1 MSSSPSGPGSAF
13 GPRGGRERRCHYRR
27 SLYSLAYVTLSDGT
41 GGILRDLS
49 DGGACVQTVGSLQSG
64 QLVHLRVEL
73 PSPGKAASR
82 TRLTL
87 EGQVAW
93 VADSGHAGIRFG
105 QLAAPVRRQLN
116 EWMFASILTSVAQTS
131 PILNAAGWI
140 ESPENLLLSTE
151 ARASIAVP
159 PQPAPVASDAPAS
172 RSSEEWLLDWILAR
186 SSPRR
191 LRILVDA
198 LVLVTAL
205 LLFLVVDLAV
215 AKSLPTWPVML
226 ALAVGLSVFLVLT
239 YRGLHHWFRVPTAGR
254 WLANLAEHEA
264 ERAEDSKPRFR

>member
-1 MSSSPSGPGSAF
+1 MSTLSGSGSAF
-13 GPRGGRERRCHYRR
+13 GVRGGRERRCHYRR
-27 SLYSLAYVTLSDGT
+27 PLYSLAYVTLSDGS

-49 DGGACVQTVGSLQSG
+49 DGGACVQTVGSLQNG

-73 PSPGKAASR
+73 PNPGKSSPR

-105 QLAAPVRRQLN
+105 QLAPPVRRQLN

-131 PILNAAGWI
+131 PILNAAGWK
-140 ESPENLLLSTE
+140 EAPENLLLSTD
-151 ARASIAVP
+151 ARASIAIP
-159 PQPAPVASDAPAS
+159 PQAAPALPRES
-172 RSSEEWLLDWILAR
+172 AARSSEEWLLDWILSR

-191 LRILVDA
+191 LRLVVDV

-215 AKSLPTWPVML
+215 AKSLPSWPVMV
-226 ALAVGLSVFLVLT
+226 ALAVGLSVFLVLL
-239 YRGLHHWFRVPTAGR
+239 YRSLHRWFRVPTAGR

-264 ERAEDSKPRFR
+264 DRSEDSKPRFR